1 MHFITGM
8 NTVPHMTASLI
19 TALDL
24 LAAHAS
30 QAYIKRVFSVCGL
43 LTQGRRNRLTKSLEM
58 RARLK
63 LNAKAFV

>member
-8 NTVPHMTASLI
+8 NAVPHDCLAD

-24 LAAHAS
+24 LAALAS
-30 QAYIKRVFSVCGL
+30 QAFIECVFSVCGL
-43 LTQGRRNRLTKSLEM
+43 LTQGRCNRMTKSLEM

-63 LNAKAFV
+63 LKAKVLA